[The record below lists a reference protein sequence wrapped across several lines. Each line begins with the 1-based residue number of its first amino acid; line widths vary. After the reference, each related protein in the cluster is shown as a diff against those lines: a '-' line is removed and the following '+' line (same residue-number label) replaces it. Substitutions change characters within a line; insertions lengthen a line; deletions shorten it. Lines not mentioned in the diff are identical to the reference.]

1 MALLGRL
8 HPLLVHFPI
17 ALMVVAAMAE
27 AIASVTNDCQWRV
40 IAVTNLRAA
49 AVFGVAAAI
58 AGWRL
63 AMMPGA
69 EATATLDWHRWLGAT
84 AALAT
89 VAAAFASAGAD
100 GRSSIEFWV
109 YRVTLLMAAALIAVT
124 GHLGGVLVWGADF
137 LRP

>member
-1 MALLGRL
+1 
-8 HPLLVHFPI
+8 
-17 ALMVVAAMAE
+17 MVVAAMAE

-63 AMMPGA
+63 GMMPGA

-100 GRSSIEFWV
+100 GRSSIELWV
-109 YRVTLLMAAALIAVT
+109 YRVTLSMAAALIAVT